1 MKLNRTGVDEAGR
14 GSIIGPLVVAGVC
27 ANKETIKE
35 FKKIGI
41 KDSKKLTRKNR
52 EKFAKIIMHK
62 ADKYSIRKLSPK
74 KIENYF

>member
-35 FKKIGI
+35 FKKINFI
-41 KDSKKLTRKNR
+41 SQK
-52 EKFAKIIMHK
+52 
-62 ADKYSIRKLSPK
+62 
-74 KIENYF
+74 

>member
-41 KDSKKLTRKNR
+41 KDSKKLTRKTETR
-52 EKFAKIIMHK
+52 K
-62 ADKYSIRKLSPK
+62 ATRSGGAIFGGPKSPRR
-74 KIENYF
+74 NVWPCGF